1 MSVGGSPDS
10 VQTGGRSILILCR
23 GDGRLSCL
31 FFGGEES
38 ESEARVGDDKRLP
51 LVETSY
57 DNATGTMVQTGDEGT
72 LGTVL
77 ALVK

>member
-1 MSVGGSPDS
+1 MSVGESPDS
-10 VQTGGRSILILCR
+10 IQTGGHSILILRR